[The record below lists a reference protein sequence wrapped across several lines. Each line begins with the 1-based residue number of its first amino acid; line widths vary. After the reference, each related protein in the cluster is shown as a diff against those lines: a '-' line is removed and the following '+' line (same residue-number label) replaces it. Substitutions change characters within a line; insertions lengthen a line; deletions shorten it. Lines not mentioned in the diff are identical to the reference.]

1 MCLQS
6 EQDYRPF
13 GGAFSRFRRR
23 PHRSATTRMCLKSAQ
38 VHRQF
43 VFGVFAVPSAT
54 ASQLHHPNLPKI
66 GTGLPPMFFGNVVP
80 PSATAGHLRH
90 PNVPKTSAGPSPILC
105 WPFLRF
111 CRRPH
116 AIFSTN
122 VWVKLLRT
130 ILSLAT
136 RKRFSQLCPVRALLS
151 DLNISDALCVLRER
165 LSNWIETY
173 PESQA
178 CSKGVR

>member
-1 MCLQS
+1 
-6 EQDYRPF
+6 
-13 GGAFSRFRRR
+13 
-23 PHRSATTRMCLKSAQ
+23 
-38 VHRQF
+38 
-43 VFGVFAVPSAT
+43 
-54 ASQLHHPNLPKI
+54 
-66 GTGLPPMFFGNVVP
+66 MFFGVVVP

-90 PNVPKTSAGPSPILC
+90 PNVPKPSAGPSPILC
-105 WPFLRF
+105 LPFLRF

-116 AIFSTN
+116 AIVSPN

-165 LSNWIETY
+165 LSNWIETH
-173 PESQA
+173 PRSVSKVPAVPLSLLCIQGLFAHPWSIFVNPGALIGSQLISGGLQQNHLDA
-178 CSKGVR
+178 SSKLPF